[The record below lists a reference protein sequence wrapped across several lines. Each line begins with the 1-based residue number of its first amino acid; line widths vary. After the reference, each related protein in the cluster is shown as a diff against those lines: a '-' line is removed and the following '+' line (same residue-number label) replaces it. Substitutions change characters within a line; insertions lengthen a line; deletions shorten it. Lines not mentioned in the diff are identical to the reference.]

1 MLGLPGGKALVW
13 KAAYGVCCVVAALVL
28 VVSGAAYYG
37 TKSVN
42 NLGTSPVLSSGPSTG
57 PMNILIMGL
66 ESRTYWDGT
75 PVDHH
80 LATILHTGTAADNN
94 GGNAANT
101 LILLH
106 IFAGGQQAVG
116 FSIPRDAYVP
126 MVGTLGLGASPNKV
140 DNAYGFAM
148 AQQITNDQKAHP
160 HWTIAQDNIDGNYA
174 GQNAEIQTVQALT
187 GVTINKFVEL
197 NLVGYYRMA
206 QVFGGIEACVF
217 PWPGGP
223 TPLGYLAKDVNLS
236 NPVVGGTTG
245 GHGSG
250 SVVVPGIQHLP
261 PDQALAFVR
270 NRDTV
275 PGGDNGR
282 TTRQQAVIDYV
293 LNRLK
298 TGGVLSDVGELNS
311 LLSSAKQYV
320 QVPQNWN
327 LVQFGG
333 EISGLTPS
341 NIHLSTLP
349 IVTYETAPNGAG
361 AVSTVDIPKIQRIVQ
376 QAFSAPPGAGITRP
390 AGPAKGATSGTGRT
404 SAKSGTSSAT
414 KAPTKPA
421 PKPAPTALPA
431 AKVTVD
437 VINNGAPPGTGRSVL
452 TALAAK
458 GYTAGTAGNPAA
470 GTPAQSLTTVSYGAG
485 AAVNAAA
492 IAKYFGADITV
503 TARSSLPAHRVLVTL
518 GVATQAVPA
527 SLSGPASMP
536 TPAASQSSTSGSASS
551 GSAGSTSGAAPALT
565 PQEKQWA
572 AEAESK
578 YGIPCVY

>member
-1 MLGLPGGKALVW
+1 MLGAKALSEKVL
-13 KAAYGVCCVVAALVL
+13 YGLGCLVAAVVL
-28 VVSGAAYYG
+28 VVSGVAYYG
-37 TKSVN
+37 AKAVN
-42 NLGTSPVLSSGPSTG
+42 DLGTSPVLSSGPSTG

-75 PVDHH
+75 SVDHH
-80 LATILHTGTAADNN
+80 IATIMHTGTAANGN

-106 IFAGGQQAVG
+106 IFAGGRQAVG

-126 MVGTLGLGASPNKV
+126 MVGTLGYGTSPNKV

-148 AQQITNDQKAHP
+148 FQQMYNIDPKTHPNWSYAQRSL
-160 HWTIAQDNIDGNYA
+160 DGNYV
-174 GQNAEIQTVQALT
+174 GQNAEIQTVEALT

-197 NLVGYYRMA
+197 NLVGYYKMA

-217 PWPGGP
+217 PWPGGL
-223 TPLGYLAKDVNLS
+223 TSSGYLARSENLS
-236 NPVVGGTTG
+236 DPVVGGTTG
-245 GHGSG
+245 GSGSG

-270 NRDTV
+270 NRHTV

-282 TTRQQAVIDYV
+282 TYRQQAVIDYV
-293 LNRLK
+293 LNSLK
-298 TGGVLSDVGELNS
+298 TGGVLSDVSKLNS

-349 IVTYETAPNGAG
+349 STPGPNIPGIG
-361 AVSTVDIPKIQRIVQ
+361 DVSTVDIPKIQRIVQ
-376 QAFSAPPGAGITRP
+376 QAFSAPQGAGITKP
-390 AGPAKGATSGTGRT
+390 TGSAKGST
-404 SAKSGTSSAT
+404 SAKSGTSSAA
-414 KAPTKPA
+414 KAPAKPI
-421 PKPAPTALPA
+421 PTALPA

-437 VINNGAPPGTGRSVL
+437 VINNGAPAGIAHSVL

-458 GYTAGTAGNPAA
+458 GYTAGVAGNPPT

-485 AAVNAAA
+485 VAVNAAA
-492 IAKYFGADITV
+492 IAKYFGPGISVA
-503 TARSSLPAHRVLVTL
+503 ASSSLTADRVLVTL
-518 GVATQAVPA
+518 GVETQVVPA
-527 SLSGPASMP
+527 SLVGPAL
-536 TPAASQSSTSGSASS
+536 TPSPATSQSSASGGSISGGAASS
-551 GSAGSTSGAAPALT
+551 NSGVAPALT
-565 PQEKQWA
+565 PQEKKWA
-572 AEAESK
+572 AEAKAK